1 MAAQYPM
8 SDLGSF
14 FKALGV
20 TLGTALSLHFLLQNL
35 LELSKPPLP
44 PSPRSYPLVGHLL
57 SMPKHNQH
65 IGFIELGKQ
74 LKSDILSLRVLG
86 NTMIILNSVEEAKNL
101 LQNRSGVY
109 SGRPSPPML
118 TDPLM
123 RVGRSWNEARMLL
136 QRLIRD
142 NPASSEVLFH
152 EVFMALS
159 GTLLRSIYGYQISSK
174 DDPFL
179 VDAIQL
185 VRNLSDAVMPENFLV
200 NVFPNLRYIP
210 SWFPGAG
217 WKRVA
222 QGWREQKERTMK
234 GLFNKTKEA
243 IASGSYEQSILSSS
257 LADVEN
263 LGLSPEEVDDY
274 LSYIGI
280 TLYLAG
286 AETTSN
292 VILIFTIAMML
303 HPDVQHKAQLEID
316 NLIGSSRLP
325 VMDDRSKLP
334 YTNCVIQEIFRWC
347 PPVPTGVPHAT
358 TDEDIYQGFR
368 IPKGAF
374 VFANIW
380 AMSRNEKI
388 YEKPEEFNPDRFL
401 DPSLPPCPIFGFGR
415 RECPGNHF
423 AESSIFIIVASLL
436 AVFNIK
442 IPQNSKGENVV
453 PKLTCNNTL
462 IYHPDEFQV
471 KLEPRSAH
479 HVHLLRTE
487 G

>member
-123 RVGRSWNEARMLL
+123 LDAAGLVSIAGYNDRWRNSRRVMHPWLHKQAIQSFDHSQQNEARMLL

-380 AMSRNEKI
+380 
-388 YEKPEEFNPDRFL
+388 
-401 DPSLPPCPIFGFGR
+401 C
-415 RECPGNHF
+415 
-423 AESSIFIIVASLL
+423 
-436 AVFNIK
+436 VF
-442 IPQNSKGENVV
+442 VV
-453 PKLTCNNTL
+453 P
-462 IYHPDEFQV
+462 
-471 KLEPRSAH
+471 
-479 HVHLLRTE
+479 
-487 G
+487 